1 MNAPSPGDGKD
12 GSERSC
18 FHCGLPIP
26 PGSDY
31 RTRIGGEDRSM
42 CCPGCA
48 AVAAAIVTAGLTDY
62 YRFREAPGN
71 RPDDLVPEALREL
84 QIFDDPEVQR
94 DFVRREEGSMRQAT
108 LVFDGITC
116 AACGWLIETRLSKQ
130 DGVERVHLNLS
141 QRRAWI
147 RWDDDRIRLSR
158 LLGVVSEIGYRA
170 RPWQPDQ
177 QEQALQDE
185 SRRALRRLGVA
196 GLAAMQVMML
206 SAGLYAGAFHGI
218 ETEYRDFLRWVSL
231 LLTTP
236 IVFYSAQPFF
246 TSAWRDLRIRR
257 LGMDVPV
264 SLAIGSA
271 WTASSWA
278 TFRGS
283 GEVYFDSVC
292 MFTFFLLLGRF
303 LEQRVRHR
311 ADSATRA
318 LLRGLPRTAVRLVGE
333 GEEVVPVRALV
344 RGDRVLVKPG
354 AIVPADGQVLEGE
367 GSVDESLVTG
377 ESFPRS
383 KASGDALIGGTQ
395 NIDSPLILSVTQ
407 TGPDSVLSTIVALRD
422 RASAEKPPVVALA
435 DRVARHFVAAVLAI
449 AALVGLFWWR
459 ISPGDAF
466 WITLSVLVA
475 TCPCALAIATPAALT
490 CANNALA
497 RRGVLIT
504 RGHVLETLSRITH
517 VLFDKTGTLTSGCLS
532 VRSERTLREIPG
544 HQTLGIAAALERH
557 SEHPIAAAFTR
568 LAAERAIRLPPVRSV
583 RAVANQG
590 LEGTLDGRVF
600 RIGRPAWVA
609 ARGDGEPCPELPS
622 CKGMWVLLGD
632 ESGPLAWFELD
643 DPPRPEASGV
653 VAALR
658 ARGLAVGLLSGDPSA
673 AVQQLAAQL
682 GIESAVGGAVPEE
695 KLRRVHDL
703 QRSGAVVAML
713 GDGVND
719 APVLGAAQVSLAMGG
734 GTDLA
739 KISADAVLLGDDLR
753 GLIRAVD
760 QGGRT
765 RRIIRQ
771 NLAWALA
778 YNLSVLPLAA
788 AGQVAPWAAAAG
800 MSLSSLLVTV
810 NALRLNRIRVSEG
823 GRP

>member
-1 MNAPSPGDGKD
+1 M
-12 GSERSC
+12 
-18 FHCGLPIP
+18 
-26 PGSDY
+26 
-31 RTRIGGEDRSM
+31 
-42 CCPGCA
+42 
-48 AVAAAIVTAGLTDY
+48 
-62 YRFREAPGN
+62 
-71 RPDDLVPEALREL
+71 
-84 QIFDDPEVQR
+84 
-94 DFVRREEGSMRQAT
+94 
-108 LVFDGITC
+108 
-116 AACGWLIETRLSKQ
+116 
-130 DGVERVHLNLS
+130 
-141 QRRAWI
+141 
-147 RWDDDRIRLSR
+147 
-158 LLGVVSEIGYRA
+158 
-170 RPWQPDQ
+170 
-177 QEQALQDE
+177 
-185 SRRALRRLGVA
+185 
-196 GLAAMQVMML
+196 
-206 SAGLYAGAFHGI
+206 

-271 WTASSWA
+271 WAASTWA

-303 LEQRVRHR
+303 LEQRARHR

-318 LLRGLPRTAVRLVGE
+318 LLRGLPRAAVRLAGE
-333 GEEVVPVRALV
+333 DEEVVPVRALV
-344 RGDRVLVKPG
+344 QGDRVLVKPG
-354 AIVPADGQVLEGE
+354 AIVPADGRVLDGE
-367 GSVDESLVTG
+367 SSVDESLLTG
-377 ESFPRS
+377 ESLPRS
-383 KASGDALIGGTQ
+383 KARGDAVIGGTQ
-395 NIDSPLILSVTQ
+395 NIDGPLILSVTH

-422 RASAEKPPVVALA
+422 RASAEKPPVVTLA
-435 DRVARHFVAAVLAI
+435 DRVARHFVAGVLAI
-449 AALVGLFWWR
+449 AALVWLVWWR

-475 TCPCALAIATPAALT
+475 TCPCALAIATPAALF
-490 CANNALA
+490 CASNALA

-504 RGHVLETLSRITH
+504 RGHVLETLSRVTH
-517 VLFDKTGTLTSGCLS
+517 VLFDKTGTLTAGCLS
-532 VRSERTLREIPG
+532 VRNQRTLREVPG
-544 HQTLGIAAALERH
+544 HETLGIAAALERH

-583 RAVANQG
+583 RAVANHG
-590 LEGTLDGRVF
+590 LEGTLEGRVF

-609 ARGDGEPCPELPS
+609 ARGDGEAGPDLPP

-632 ESGPLAWFELD
+632 DSGPLARFELD

-653 VAALR
+653 IAALR
-658 ARGLAVGLLSGDPSA
+658 ARGLAIGLLSGDPSA

-682 GIESAVGGAVPEE
+682 GIENAVGGAVPEE

-739 KISADAVLLGDDLR
+739 KNSADAVLLGDDLR

-788 AGQVAPWAAAAG
+788 AGQIAPWAAAAG